1 MRRPAPLYG
10 MSGSLQPQPQ
20 SAAAAA
26 PGGLGAGLGGGFGSA
41 SAARDAL
48 FGVSSGGGGGGGGGA
63 GAGGARAERLP
74 GGSAAAQLQQRG
86 FGGGGGGGGA
96 ASALEEENDRL
107 TLELGRK
114 VEALRHAT
122 QSIHD
127 EVGEHNRMLSGMGA
141 DFERA
146 GGLMGG
152 ALARLDG
159 LLRGGGTQGHLCQLA
174 LFMAGVCVLLWWLVL
189 KR

>member
-1 MRRPAPLYG
+1 MISPGGGASQPSLPSSSS
-10 MSGSLQPQPQ
+10 SGFASGGG
-20 SAAAAA
+20 
-26 PGGLGAGLGGGFGSA
+26 GGLGGGGLGGFGSA
-41 SAARDAL
+41 AAARDAL
-48 FGVSSGGGGGGGGGA
+48 FGVASSAGGPG
-63 GAGGARAERLP
+63 GGARAERLP
-74 GGSAAAQLQQRG
+74 GGPAHLQQRG
-86 FGGGGGGGGA
+86 AGGAGGGGA
-96 ASALEEENDRL
+96 GGGGVGASSVLEDENDRL

-159 LLRGGGTQGHLCQLA
+159 LLRGGGAQGHLCQLA
-174 LFMAGVCVLLWWLVL
+174 LFMAGVCVLLWWFVI

>member
-1 MRRPAPLYG
+1 MSAGASSQAPAH
-10 MSGSLQPQPQ
+10 
-20 SAAAAA
+20 AA
-26 PGGLGAGLGGGFGSA
+26 PGLLPLGAGLGGSFGSA

-48 FGVSSGGGGGGGGGA
+48 FGVSSFGGGGGGGGGGA
-63 GAGGARAERLP
+63 GGGARAERMP
-74 GGSAAAQLQQRG
+74 GGGGSAAAAQLQQR
-86 FGGGGGGGGA
+86 GGGGGGGGA
-96 ASALEEENDRL
+96 ASVLEDENDRL

-159 LLRGGGTQGHLCQLA
+159 LLRGGGAQGHLCQLA
-174 LFMAGVCVLLWWLVL
+174 LFMAGVCALLWWFVVA

>member
-1 MRRPAPLYG
+1 MSAGASSQAPAH
-10 MSGSLQPQPQ
+10 
-20 SAAAAA
+20 AA
-26 PGGLGAGLGGGFGSA
+26 PGLLPLGAGLGGGFGSA

-48 FGVSSGGGGGGGGGA
+48 FGVSSFGGGGGGGGGGGA
-63 GAGGARAERLP
+63 GAGGGARAERMP
-74 GGSAAAQLQQRG
+74 GGGGSAAAAQLQQRG
-86 FGGGGGGGGA
+86 AGGGGGGGA
-96 ASALEEENDRL
+96 ASVLEDENDRL

-159 LLRGGGTQGHLCQLA
+159 LLRGGGAQGHLCQLA
-174 LFMAGVCVLLWWLVL
+174 LFMAGVCALLWWFVVA

>member
-10 MSGSLQPQPQ
+10 GSSSSSSSSSSMSGSSQPP
-20 SAAAAA
+20 APPAA
-26 PGGLGAGLGGGFGSA
+26 PAPLLGAGFGGGFGSA
-41 SAARDAL
+41 AAARDAL
-48 FGVSSGGGGGGGGGA
+48 FGVA
-63 GAGGARAERLP
+63 GGGARAERLP
-74 GGSAAAQLQQRG
+74 GGGSAAAQLQQRG
-86 FGGGGGGGGA
+86 GGGGGGA
-96 ASALEEENDRL
+96 ASVLEDENDRL

-122 QSIHD
+122 QGIHD

-159 LLRGGGTQGHLCQLA
+159 LLRGGGAQGHLCQLA
-174 LFMAGVCVLLWWLVL
+174 LFMAGVCALLWWFVVV